1 VIKEASYHGYGCA
14 LSRASTSLLVEQ
26 LPGKSSKEVFD
37 CIQSYYQQLEDEQKD
52 RPELVKALAMARNFP
67 GRKQCVVLSWD
78 AVGQFI
84 QKKLAQNPK

>member
-1 VIKEASYHGYGCA
+1 
-14 LSRASTSLLVEQ
+14 
-26 LPGKSSKEVFD
+26 
-37 CIQSYYQQLEDEQKD
+37 LEDEQKD